1 MDGDAVY
8 WNRTTEAIA
17 GGGVTKRE
25 MRCFGLVMV
34 TDEIVKLSC
43 RIDSSWVVL
52 LVFTF

>member
-1 MDGDAVY
+1 MLFTGIGLQKQL
-8 WNRTTEAIA
+8 R

>member
-8 WNRTTEAIA
+8 WNRTTEAIR
-17 GGGVTKRE
+17 GVAKKV

-52 LVFTF
+52 LVF